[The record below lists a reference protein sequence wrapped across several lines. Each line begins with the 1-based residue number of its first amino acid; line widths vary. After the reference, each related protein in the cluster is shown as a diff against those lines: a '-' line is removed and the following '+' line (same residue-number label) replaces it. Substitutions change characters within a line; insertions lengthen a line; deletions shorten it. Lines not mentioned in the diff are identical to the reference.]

1 MQNIEVTEEISK
13 SNNLNLESN
22 IEKDKSQN
30 EFLNSTVWKT
40 INTGIDIGLR
50 ALLPDLIENQV
61 IELKENLLNYGVK
74 EGINKSIND
83 AIDFGKSAVGIITGD
98 FENISQMQDAIKTG
112 GIIDTIDSLLDVAIS
127 KTNDT
132 GIISDNIANLLT
144 NGKDII
150 LNNIEKNIESE
161 FTNQLESLENVN
173 VYIENWK
180 TYYNEKDFE
189 SMDKEYKKIEKEL
202 KDLVPMEKT
211 LSEARKIENIHNL
224 IKNNGQNFEITE
236 SEIQLAQKL

>member
-1 MQNIEVTEEISK
+1 MHNIEITEKNTK
-13 SNNLNLESN
+13 SDNLNLENN
-22 IEKDKSQN
+22 IEKDKTQN
-30 EFLNSTVWKT
+30 EFLNSTIWKT

-50 ALLPDLIENQV
+50 ALLPDMIENQV

-74 EGINKSIND
+74 EGINKSITD

-98 FENISQMQDAIKTG
+98 FENISQMRDAIKSG
-112 GIIDTIDSLLDVAIS
+112 GIIDTIDSLLDVAIN

-132 GIISDNIANLLT
+132 GIISDNVASLLT

-161 FTNQLESLENVN
+161 FKNQLDGLENIN
-173 VYIENWK
+173 KYMDNWK
-180 TYYNEKDFE
+180 TYYNEKNFE
-189 SMDKEYKKIEKEL
+189 SMDKEYKKIKKEL
-202 KDLVPMEKT
+202 NNLVPIEKT
-211 LSEARKIENIHNL
+211 LSEAREIENIHTL

-236 SEIQLAQKL
+236 TEIELSKKL